1 MCVYVFTRAYG
12 HENTRVL
19 LKKITFV
26 NCPSLKLGNN
36 ISFLNCKDFQFLFSM
51 GDGITYPTR
60 TVDLDSDHLLGERQ
74 RWMEEGEANGT
85 AGIC

>member
-1 MCVYVFTRAYG
+1 
-12 HENTRVL
+12 
-19 LKKITFV
+19 
-26 NCPSLKLGNN
+26 
-36 ISFLNCKDFQFLFSM
+36 M

-85 AGIC
+85 AGIANVHFIKAFLPII